1 VIEEMNQTLLL
12 REDKTTKALTVEE
25 RLSLTKTED
34 PIKTKNSKKD
44 LTTDPSNQKNRKLKS

>member
-1 VIEEMNQTLLL
+1 MNQTLLL